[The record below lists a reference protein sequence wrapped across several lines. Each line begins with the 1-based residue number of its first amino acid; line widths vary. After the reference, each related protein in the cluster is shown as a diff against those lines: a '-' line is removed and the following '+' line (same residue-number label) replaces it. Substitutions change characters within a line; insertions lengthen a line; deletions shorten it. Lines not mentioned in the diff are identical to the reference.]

1 MHSAIA
7 SMADMD
13 PATGHRSALAA
24 VEILER
30 PGVTPDPDHLAC
42 ALLDRAFHWL
52 LRGERVA
59 SDDIDRGIRLMTGA
73 GATAVARR
81 AQELAERCTFHLGR
95 LPEAI
100 AFDAA
105 EYQRLSERGQV
116 GLLPPLLQSMS
127 VLHLMAGD
135 WDAARREARECM
147 DLVEQGEE
155 AWRERALT
163 ARARI
168 LAWDGDLEAARSI
181 AAPALARQE
190 AAGDRWE
197 AAIFCALLGFIELSV
212 PDHPAALRYLTRAL
226 DHADAMAVVLPTQF
240 RFLGDLVEA
249 AVQAGDLDLA
259 DRVLVERLEGPAER
273 LPLPWIE
280 AMAARGRGFLDA
292 ARGERDEAIRHF
304 DRAIA
309 IFDDR
314 LPMPFERA
322 RTLLAR
328 GQVHRRANHRRAA
341 RDDVS
346 AALAVFQALGAAAWD
361 AAGDARARADRRTNG
376 RRGRADGLRACRCRA
391 RRLRTLEPRDRRRAG
406 RLRAHGREP
415 ALGCLPEARHPLAGP
430 DPRCPCSGRGGTRR
444 IAPRPTFRGSTD
456 AERAWAP

>member
-1 MHSAIA
+1 M
-7 SMADMD
+7 
-13 PATGHRSALAA
+13 PRSS
-24 VEILER
+24 
-30 PGVTPDPDHLAC
+30 PND
-42 ALLDRAFHWL
+42 
-52 LRGERVA
+52 
-59 SDDIDRGIRLMTGA
+59 
-73 GATAVARR
+73 AR
-81 AQELAERCTFHLGR
+81 FHLGR

-259 DRVLVERLEGPAER
+259 DRVLGERLEGPADR

-292 ARGERDEAIRHF
+292 ARGERDEADPPLRPRHR
-304 DRAIA
+304 D
-309 IFDDR
+309 
-314 LPMPFERA
+314 L
-322 RTLLAR
+322 
-328 GQVHRRANHRRAA
+328 RR
-341 RDDVS
+341 
-346 AALAVFQALGAAAWD
+346 
-361 AAGDARARADRRTNG
+361 
-376 RRGRADGLRACRCRA
+376 RACRCRSNA
-391 RRLRTLEPRDRRRAG
+391 RGPCWLAARCIGGRTID
-406 RLRAHGREP
+406 
-415 ALGCLPEARHPLAGP
+415 ARP
-430 DPRCPCSGRGGTRR
+430 GT
-444 IAPRPTFRGSTD
+444 T
-456 AERAWAP
+456 